1 MAAKNTVAALNKEFK
16 NVFLEALKEEGYVKV
31 KGRQPYLVRVVEGG
45 EIIHILTCKTQFC
58 MESANGPQY
67 KAFQILGGVATVY
80 RAYAIDFSIVP
91 SRNNDV
97 LWNLFQF
104 YYRTN
109 KIECDETYR
118 KEVLYSFGYNTDEPG
133 SLHEAMQRALE
144 ETRKVMLPV
153 FDKAVNLNACA
164 KLFMRYGQCSDEDLI
179 YLKVD
184 NRAELEEEVEKL
196 LQEETFEDENRDNYR
211 NITKEE
217 YLAELPGRVRG
228 HWKVKMTGWDEIL
241 ADADKYAEAMKE
253 MECYKRKNTE
263 KLRSFGLS
271 V

>member
-45 EIIHILTCKTQFC
+45 EIIHILTCKTEFC

-80 RAYAIDFSIVP
+80 RAYTMDFSIAP
-91 SRNNDV
+91 SWNTGI

-109 KIECDETYR
+109 KIECDETYQR
-118 KEVLYSFGYNTDEPG
+118 GTLSSFRYNTDEPG

-164 KLFMRYGQCSDEDLI
+164 KLFMRYGQHSDEDLI
-179 YLKVD
+179 YLKID
-184 NRAELEEEVEKL
+184 NRAELEEEAEKL
-196 LQEETFEDENRDNYR
+196 IQEELFQTEHSIAIVN
-211 NITKEE
+211 KEE
-217 YLAELPGRVRG
+217 YIAKHPGQFG
-228 HWKVKMTGWDEIL
+228 GYWKAKMSGWDEIL
-241 ADADKYAEAMKE
+241 ADADKYAEAMEE

-263 KLRSFGLS
+263 KLRSFGLP

>member
-45 EIIHILTCKTQFC
+45 EIIHILTCKTEFC

-80 RAYAIDFSIVP
+80 RAYTMDFSIVP
-91 SRNNDV
+91 SRNTNI

-109 KIECDETYR
+109 KIECDQKYR
-118 KEVLYSFGYNTDEPG
+118 EEVLYSFGDNTDEPG

-164 KLFMRYGQCSDEDLI
+164 KLFMRYGQDNDENKL
-179 YLKVD
+179 YLRVN

-196 LQEETFEDENRDNYR
+196 LREEIFQAEHSSAIVN
-211 NITKEE
+211 KEE
-217 YLAELPGRVRG
+217 YIAELPEQFGG
-228 HWKVKMTGWDEIL
+228 YWKFKMAGWDEIL
-241 ADADKYAEAMKE
+241 ADADKYAEAMEE
-253 MECYKRKNTE
+253 MERRKRKNTE

>member
-16 NVFLEALKEEGYVKV
+16 SVFLEALKEEGYVKV

-80 RAYAIDFSIVP
+80 RAYTMDFSRAP
-91 SRNNDV
+91 SCNTNI

-109 KIECDETYR
+109 KIKCDQTYR

-133 SLHEAMQRALE
+133 SLHEAMQRALG

-153 FDKAVNLNACA
+153 FDKAVNLNTCA
-164 KLFMRYGQCSDEDLI
+164 KLFMRYGQDNDENKL
-179 YLKVD
+179 YLRVN
-184 NRAELEEEVEKL
+184 NRAELEEEAEKL
-196 LQEETFEDENRDNYR
+196 IQEELFQTEHSIAIVN
-211 NITKEE
+211 KEE
-217 YLAELPGRVRG
+217 YIAKHPGQFG
-228 HWKVKMTGWDEIL
+228 GYWKSKMAGWDEIL
-241 ADADKYAEAMKE
+241 ADADKYAEAMEE
-253 MECYKRKNTE
+253 MERRKRNNTE
-263 KLRSFGLS
+263 KLRSFGLT